1 MLDVGFMWDKLGLS
15 LYRLTT
21 TEEFFIGFSRSCW
34 HRDHFNI
41 FFKWGQLPMITLT
54 LTLNR
59 LEWIKCFAFALF
71 VRLYACF
78 SNSVL
83 FNISLKR
90 ALQKTSIVYILL
102 FCHVWSKLCI
112 LVSPAASLNLIN
124 CLKQARNHSIR
135 KTSFN
140 TAYLYDASYGL
151 HRDITGR

>member
-1 MLDVGFMWDKLGLS
+1 MLGFGFMWDKLWLS

-21 TEEFFIGFSRSCW
+21 AEEFFIGFSRSCW
-34 HRDHFNI
+34 LRDHFNI

-59 LEWIKCFAFALF
+59 LEWIKCLAFVLF

-90 ALQKTSIVYILL
+90 ALQKNVYCISL

-112 LVSPAASLNLIN
+112 LVSPAASFNLIN

-140 TAYLYDASYGL
+140 SAYLYDASYGL
-151 HRDITGR
+151 HRDKTRR